1 MKTKFYVELQPFKTF
16 GSALEGYS
24 PPCATDW
31 RVVLEAD
38 ADEGHVAHVFVM
50 REENLNH
57 PEESLIAVSAYV
69 LEVDKDGNLKL
80 FEI

>member
-1 MKTKFYVELQPFKTF
+1 METKYYVELEPFKT
-16 GSALEGYS
+16 LPN
-24 PPCATDW
+24 PPEVTDG
-31 RVVLEAD
+31 RIVLEAE

>member
-1 MKTKFYVELQPFKTF
+1 MENKFYVELQPFKM
-16 GSALEGYS
+16 LPN
-24 PPCATDW
+24 PPEVTDG
-31 RVVLEAD
+31 RIVLEAE

>member
-1 MKTKFYVELQPFKTF
+1 METKYYVELEPFKT
-16 GSALEGYS
+16 LPN
-24 PPCATDW
+24 PPEVTDG
-31 RVVLEAD
+31 RIVLEAE

-80 FEI
+80 IEI

>member
-1 MKTKFYVELQPFKTF
+1 MKTKFYVELEPFAT
-16 GSALEGYS
+16 LPN
-24 PPCATDW
+24 PPEVTDG
-31 RVVLEAD
+31 RIVLEAD
-38 ADEGHVAHVFVM
+38 TDEGHVAHVFVM

>member
-1 MKTKFYVELQPFKTF
+1 MNTKFYVELQPFKM
-16 GSALEGYS
+16 LPN
-24 PPCATDW
+24 PPEVTDG
-31 RVVLEAD
+31 RIVLEAD
-38 ADEGHVAHVFVM
+38 TDEGGVAHVFVM
-50 REENLNH
+50 KKEYLNH